1 MALPPP
7 AMRPESVRRA
17 VRPVFVLACLGTAAW
32 IAAIFLAPYLR
43 SRSSDAGASFLYA
56 LFAPV
61 CHQIPGRSFFFRGFP
76 LAVCARC
83 LGIYVGSLAGLVLYP
98 FIRGFSRIALPAGRL
113 FLLASSPIGL
123 DFAGGLLGLWNSPN
137 GLRFATGLLWGP
149 LLPFYFIAGVTELL
163 LWRTGRRKPSGGLP
177 GTRPGPG
184 LDNRGEKNVK

>member
-1 MALPPP
+1 MAVAPP

-17 VRPVFVLACLGTAAW
+17 VRPVFVLACLGTTAW

-43 SRSSDAGASFLYA
+43 SRSSGAGASFLYA

-61 CHQIPGRSFFFRGFP
+61 CHQLPGRSFFFRGFP

-113 FLLASSPIGL
+113 FLLASFPIGL
-123 DFAGGLLGLWNSPN
+123 DFAGGLLGLWSSPN
-137 GLRFATGLLWGP
+137 ELRFATGLLWGP
-149 LLPFYFIAGVTELL
+149 ILPFYFITGVTEFL
-163 LWRTGRRKPSGGLP
+163 LWRTGRRKPSGRPSGDASRA
-177 GTRPGPG
+177 GT
-184 LDNRGEKNVK
+184 